1 MERKISTGE
10 LYRSSKDM
18 RKTGNYVSLAQENE
32 AQDARVVSTESPN
45 RSVESLP
52 FCTQMSVL
60 LLVMTSNV

>member
-18 RKTGNYVSLAQENE
+18 RKTGNYVSVVQENE